1 MWGLDCQNSDIG
13 SSVSIKM
20 KKLVN
25 ICREIHVKEFFI
37 AFAVLFVSV
46 VSGTTAAQAE
56 KVNVSLVL
64 KGGSSGLNPTF
75 GTLCFGTL

>member
-1 MWGLDCQNSDIG
+1 
-13 SSVSIKM
+13 M

-25 ICREIHVKEFFI
+25 ICRAIHVKEFLV

-64 KGGSSGLNPTF
+64 KGGSSVAINPF
-75 GTLCFGTL
+75 PAIPYAQCSYDANSEPDSKVIQA